1 MLEEHGIRY
10 PAELRS
16 GSDQPFTIR
25 AVVAARR
32 IAVRA
37 DYEFYYAVRRSD
49 SSNITYRTSLDHF
62 VKDAAIVM
70 DTAADVI
77 TDPEARA
84 KVLRRHFTWELG
96 KLLGPRF
103 LKATRAEQERVQD
116 GIRKL
121 AETYLT
127 DEIRASLDVHRRVP
141 LSIAQFGTLDD
152 LIAAIRHYDRN
163 GLAPVVSQGEHYYI
177 AYPGFQDTSK
187 GFPDDWFDASRQVRQ
202 LVHQTGPAKVY
213 WGRTAQG
220 RRALLVGWHSSLPN
234 LRRADEPTPRVLAGD
249 RVAAYIE
256 SGNDDGGGTGVLAE
270 FTVDGLVAGERHNR
284 RRKVRF
290 IWTTLGESHSLPVT
304 ALDLTAAPRIL
315 HRRGLRFYQVGTDLD
330 QDTQLRVVVYPITP
344 RRIAGRLKRRLRRKR

>member
-1 MLEEHGIRY
+1 
-10 PAELRS
+10 
-16 GSDQPFTIR
+16 
-25 AVVAARR
+25 
-32 IAVRA
+32 
-37 DYEFYYAVRRSD
+37 
-49 SSNITYRTSLDHF
+49 
-62 VKDAAIVM
+62 
-70 DTAADVI
+70 
-77 TDPEARA
+77 
-84 KVLRRHFTWELG
+84 
-96 KLLGPRF
+96 
-103 LKATRAEQERVQD
+103 
-116 GIRKL
+116 
-121 AETYLT
+121 
-127 DEIRASLDVHRRVP
+127 
-141 LSIAQFGTLDD
+141 
-152 LIAAIRHYDRN
+152 
-163 GLAPVVSQGEHYYI
+163 VSQGEHYYI